1 MNYCFFFGLESSFFS
16 SYGVVFY
23 VLYSPLFAP
32 WALVSMQELFPYLF
46 GN

>member
-1 MNYCFFFGLESSFFS
+1 MFFFWFRKFFLLFLRCCI
-16 SYGVVFY
+16 YVF
-23 VLYSPLFAP
+23 YSPLFAP